1 MRASASTSFRAL
13 ACALALT
20 SLCAEIT
27 AQGPGRGRR
36 GRGRPPRAA
45 PPPEPEKADKD
56 KPVENWLA
64 IQGGDVHIGNGSII
78 RRATVLLG
86 DDKIH
91 GIGHEIDIP
100 EGAKIL
106 DATGKVVS
114 PGFCAVKGSSMG
126 APGGRPQGK
135 YADEVNP
142 FDSSIKRGLAAGVT
156 SFLIQASPGRDSIAG
171 NSAVIKL
178 AYGDLDGM
186 VCKEDAVFSI
196 AVPLA
201 PLKLRDFRNLVEK
214 AQDHRDKLEELGP
227 DEKKPKAPTGTEKIL
242 AIMEGKAKLWI
253 SSGRGFSVE
262 NIRKA
267 MEISELL
274 GVGVVLDNPSAAWV
288 IPDEIATTGSMAVIN
303 PRERLPEEPGNEDNT
318 GSNIASAAIL
328 NEAGVPVAV
337 TPPAGRFGGPSP
349 GTGGIMGQDLNTP
362 HIDAAYA
369 VRGGLDNRKALRTIT
384 LDAARIMGVEDRVGS
399 IEVGKD
405 ADLLILD
412 GDPLHYKTFV
422 QVAIVNGKI
431 VYEKDKEPFY
441 SHIKR

>member
-1 MRASASTSFRAL
+1 LAL
-13 ACALALT
+13 A

-36 GRGRPPRAA
+36 GRGRPPRTA
-45 PPPEPEKADKD
+45 PPPEPEKTEED

-64 IQGGDVHIGNGSII
+64 IQGGDVHIGNGSVI

-91 GIGHEIDIP
+91 GIGHELDIP
-100 EGAKIL
+100 EGAKTL
-106 DATGKVVS
+106 DATGMVVS

-126 APGGRPQGK
+126 APSGTPQGK
-135 YADEVNP
+135 FADEVNP

-156 SFLIQASPGRDSIAG
+156 SFLVQASPGRDSIG
-171 NSAVIKL
+171 GRTAVIKL
-178 AYGDLDGM
+178 AYGDLEGM
-186 VCKEDAVFSI
+186 VCEEGSVFSI
-196 AVPLA
+196 SVPLSPA
-201 PLKLRDFRNLVEK
+201 KLREFRKLVEK
-214 AQDHRDKLEELGP
+214 AQDHREKLEELGP
-227 DEKKPKAPTGTEKIL
+227 DEKKPEAPRGTENIL
-242 AIMEGKAKLWI
+242 AVMEGKARLWI
-253 SSGRGFSVE
+253 SSGRGYSVE

-267 MEISELL
+267 MEISDLL
-274 GVGVVLDNPSAAWV
+274 GVGVVLDNPTAAWV
-288 IPDEIATTGSMAVIN
+288 IPDEIATTGSMAIIN
-303 PRERLPEEPGNEDNT
+303 PRERRPSEPGNEDQT
-318 GSNIASAAIL
+318 GSNIATASIL
-328 NEAGVPVAV
+328 GEAGVPVAV
-337 TPPAGRFGGPSP
+337 TPPAGRFGGASP
-349 GTGGIMGQDLNTP
+349 GTGGIMGADLNTP

-369 VRGGLDNRKALRTIT
+369 VRGGMDNRKALRTIT